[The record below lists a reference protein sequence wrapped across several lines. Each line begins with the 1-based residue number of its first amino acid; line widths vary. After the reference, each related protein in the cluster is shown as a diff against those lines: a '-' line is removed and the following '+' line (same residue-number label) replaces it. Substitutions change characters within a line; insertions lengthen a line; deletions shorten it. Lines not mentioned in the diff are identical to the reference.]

1 MDKDGNEVIS
11 ECDDDDYGPY
21 GEEGEDEIYPTLTEE
36 QRAELERKGISI
48 EDFMNNNIGFDSE
61 EGEEDFE
68 DFEDGEDDFVEDE
81 SEEPAH
87 AGQQANKRSKH

>member
-1 MDKDGNEVIS
+1 LNGNI
-11 ECDDDDYGPY
+11 D
-21 GEEGEDEIYPTLTEE
+21 
-36 QRAELERKGISI
+36 
-48 EDFMNNNIGFDSE
+48 FDSE

-87 AGQQANKRSKH
+87 AGQ